1 MMLAFIPG
9 FGIGSKVRFNH
20 LEDHRSFKMLNDGI
34 FFEGSNILLLT
45 HLDVIVLFHENDRG
59 AAIEKGESLDDR
71 KIRYDMYMTVIFST
85 TTGFDESNQV

>member
-34 FFEGSNILLLT
+34 FLEGSNILLLT

-59 AAIEKGESLDDR
+59 ADIEKGESLDDR
-71 KIRYDMYMTVIFST
+71 KIRYV
-85 TTGFDESNQV
+85 